1 MSDGLLLAGSILG
14 GAVAAAITVWGANRK
29 LPSRV
34 TTDSVTLV
42 DASGKV
48 ISNLTA
54 EIHRLEAV
62 AEAARAE
69 AADSRGRAEALEA
82 EIERLEAEIRR
93 LEREVEDLKTA
104 HRNGG

>member
-1 MSDGLLLAGSILG
+1 MSDLVILAGSILG
-14 GAVAAAITVWGANRK
+14 GAVAATITVWGANRK

-54 EIHRLEAV
+54 EIHRLETKMAQV
-62 AEAARAE
+62 QDEAATAQAQAQDCAR
-69 AADSRGRAEALEA
+69 RVG
-82 EIERLEAEIRR
+82 RLEQALMAAGVDPLTI
-93 LEREVEDLKTA
+93 T
-104 HRNGG
+104 